1 MECRV
6 CKAKVPDSAR
16 FCSECGAPL
25 AILCA
30 TCGVANPPSAKFCSD
45 CGRSLTQA
53 PTPTVTTT
61 AASAAERR
69 QLTVL
74 FCDIIGST
82 ELSSRLDPEDLSAL
96 IRTYQK
102 RVAESV
108 LQFGGF
114 IARYVGDGVLVY
126 FGWPRASETD
136 AEQAVRSALAAT
148 EAVAATAIQG
158 EALRVRIG
166 IASGLVVIG
175 DPIGADNLRQ
185 QTAIGETPN
194 RAARLQALAGPGR
207 TVIDGVTRSQV
218 GNLFDCR
225 DLGAITLKGLPQP
238 VLAFEVLAE
247 RANQS
252 RFEALHATRLPP
264 LIGRTE
270 ELELLGRRWAQA
282 EAGEGRVA
290 LVSGEPGIGKSR
302 LLAALDEQLQG
313 ERLTRLRYFC
323 SPHHQDTSLHPIIR
337 QFEFAAGFER
347 GEPPARKLAKLEALL
362 ARSHASSDEVA
373 LIADQ
378 LSVSLNDRYSL
389 PSLSP
394 QRRKEKLLATLLAQ
408 LEDLASQRPLLII
421 FEDVHWI
428 DPTSLELLGLV
439 VDRAPQLRLLLVI
452 TARPEFSP
460 PWPNSAQVTNLQL
473 TRLSRRD
480 AATMIDRVAGG
491 KSLPA
496 AVLDQILFR
505 TEGVPLFLEELTKT
519 VLEGDLLQERQD
531 RFVLARP
538 LPPLGIP
545 TTLRA
550 SLMARLD
557 RSVLAK
563 EIAQIGAAIG
573 REFSYALLRAVV
585 AMDETM
591 LKEAL
596 SELEEA
602 ELAWCRGR
610 PPEATYSFK
619 HSLVQDTAY
628 ASLVKSRRKE
638 LHSQI
643 AYALR
648 DRFPTL
654 AQLEPEIIAHHFTEA
669 EVPELAIEWW
679 GKAGDQSL
687 RRSAMV
693 EASSHLRKAT
703 TLAEESGAIP
713 VKDRLRLQV
722 AYGQALM
729 ACKGYGAAETTAAF
743 ARARELVSTI
753 EDTGERFAIFYGL
766 WVGSFIRGELAPMR
780 EIASA
785 FLGDV
790 EKCPGLPEATSA
802 YRVAGLTCWFEGDY
816 IGALESLERAVAES
830 DVERDRSLAYRFGQD
845 PGIASILNLA
855 ITVGPLGD
863 IGRAHDLLDEAST
876 RARHGGHV
884 PTIAYM
890 HGQTCLVEGVCRDV
904 DRVRPHARAL
914 LTLSREHGLELW
926 LPLSKFFD
934 GWINWHDARDNVN
947 TAEMRVALAQ
957 FRTGFQPLF
966 PLASVLLAEI
976 EGDAGNPDAAIS
988 LLEELQVEIERTGQR
1003 WFDAEMHRQRGELF
1017 LRSGTSNDV
1026 VAEAAFRSALAVA
1039 HRQRART
1046 FELRA
1051 AMRLAR
1057 LWRDQGKRTA
1067 ALGVLSPVCGTFPEG
1082 LITPDLRDA
1091 RALLETLT

>member
-175 DPIGADNLRQ
+175 DPIGADDSRQ

-362 ARSHASSDEVA
+362 ARSHASS
-373 LIADQ
+373 
-378 LSVSLNDRYSL
+378 S
-389 PSLSP
+389 
-394 QRRKEKLLATLLAQ
+394 
-408 LEDLASQRPLLII
+408 
-421 FEDVHWI
+421 
-428 DPTSLELLGLV
+428 
-439 VDRAPQLRLLLVI
+439 
-452 TARPEFSP
+452 
-460 PWPNSAQVTNLQL
+460 
-473 TRLSRRD
+473 
-480 AATMIDRVAGG
+480 
-491 KSLPA
+491 
-496 AVLDQILFR
+496 
-505 TEGVPLFLEELTKT
+505 
-519 VLEGDLLQERQD
+519 
-531 RFVLARP
+531 
-538 LPPLGIP
+538 
-545 TTLRA
+545 
-550 SLMARLD
+550 
-557 RSVLAK
+557 
-563 EIAQIGAAIG
+563 
-573 REFSYALLRAVV
+573 
-585 AMDETM
+585 
-591 LKEAL
+591 
-596 SELEEA
+596 
-602 ELAWCRGR
+602 
-610 PPEATYSFK
+610 
-619 HSLVQDTAY
+619 
-628 ASLVKSRRKE
+628 
-638 LHSQI
+638 
-643 AYALR
+643 
-648 DRFPTL
+648 
-654 AQLEPEIIAHHFTEA
+654 
-669 EVPELAIEWW
+669 
-679 GKAGDQSL
+679 
-687 RRSAMV
+687 
-693 EASSHLRKAT
+693 
-703 TLAEESGAIP
+703 
-713 VKDRLRLQV
+713 
-722 AYGQALM
+722 
-729 ACKGYGAAETTAAF
+729 
-743 ARARELVSTI
+743 
-753 EDTGERFAIFYGL
+753 
-766 WVGSFIRGELAPMR
+766 
-780 EIASA
+780 
-785 FLGDV
+785 
-790 EKCPGLPEATSA
+790 
-802 YRVAGLTCWFEGDY
+802 
-816 IGALESLERAVAES
+816 
-830 DVERDRSLAYRFGQD
+830 
-845 PGIASILNLA
+845 
-855 ITVGPLGD
+855 
-863 IGRAHDLLDEAST
+863 
-876 RARHGGHV
+876 
-884 PTIAYM
+884 
-890 HGQTCLVEGVCRDV
+890 
-904 DRVRPHARAL
+904 
-914 LTLSREHGLELW
+914 
-926 LPLSKFFD
+926 
-934 GWINWHDARDNVN
+934 N
-947 TAEMRVALAQ
+947 T
-957 FRTGFQPLF
+957 
-966 PLASVLLAEI
+966 
-976 EGDAGNPDAAIS
+976 
-988 LLEELQVEIERTGQR
+988 
-1003 WFDAEMHRQRGELF
+1003 
-1017 LRSGTSNDV
+1017 
-1026 VAEAAFRSALAVA
+1026 
-1039 HRQRART
+1039 
-1046 FELRA
+1046 
-1051 AMRLAR
+1051 
-1057 LWRDQGKRTA
+1057 
-1067 ALGVLSPVCGTFPEG
+1067 
-1082 LITPDLRDA
+1082 
-1091 RALLETLT
+1091 